1 MTGIFQ
7 HSIDAK
13 GRLFIPARLR
23 EELGNIFY
31 VTLSTEKCLWAHS
44 PESWNRM
51 MERIEAMP
59 RNQQIKMRPLFSH
72 ATKCEPD
79 GQGRILLPKGL
90 RDRAKLKTSVTVV
103 GVFDRA
109 EIWDSEMWDAVDM
122 SESTT
127 ENLEQ
132 VFLELDF

>member
-1 MTGIFQ
+1 VTGIFQ

-44 PESWNRM
+44 PESWERM
-51 MERIEAMP
+51 MERIKAMT
-59 RNQQIKMRPLFSH
+59 RTQQIKMRPLFSH

-79 GQGRILLPKGL
+79 GQGRILLPKPL
-90 RDRAKLKTSVTVV
+90 RDRAGLESSVTVV

-109 EIWDSEMWDAVDM
+109 EIWDTETWAAVDV

-127 ENLEQ
+127 ENIEQ